1 MGNKAKIKICGLSRA
16 EDIQAANELK
26 PEYIGFVFYEKSK
39 RNVSEEQAAGLRETL
54 AQDIIP
60 VGVFVEPPMDMV
72 LRLLR
77 RGTISIAQLHGGES
91 EEYIRELKSRLSEPG
106 QFQDGTKYHTDGS
119 VIKAVLVRT
128 PEDLKGALDTSA
140 DYLLLDQ
147 GLGSGE
153 TFDWDMARD
162 IMRDFSKPFFLAGG
176 LDAYN
181 VKAAIDKLHPYAV
194 DISSNV
200 ETEGVKDKS
209 KIKAFIDAVRR

>member
-1 MGNKAKIKICGLSRA
+1 MGNKAKIKICGLSRRS
-16 EDIQAANELK
+16 DILAVNELK

-39 RNVSEEQAAGLRETL
+39 RNVSEEQAADLRETL
-54 AQDIIP
+54 ATDIIP
-60 VGVFVEPPMDMV
+60 VGVFVDPPMDMV

-77 RGTISIAQLHGGES
+77 RGIISMAQLHGSES
-91 EEYIRELKSRLSEPG
+91 EEYIKELKTKLREPG

-119 VIKAVLVRT
+119 IIKAVLVRS
-128 PEDLKGALDTSA
+128 PEDLKRATGTSA

-153 TFDWDMARD
+153 TFDWDMVRD
-162 IMRDFSKPFFLAGG
+162 ILTDFPKPFFLAGG

-181 VKAAIDKLHPYAV
+181 VKEAIDKLHPYAV
-194 DISSNV
+194 DISSKV